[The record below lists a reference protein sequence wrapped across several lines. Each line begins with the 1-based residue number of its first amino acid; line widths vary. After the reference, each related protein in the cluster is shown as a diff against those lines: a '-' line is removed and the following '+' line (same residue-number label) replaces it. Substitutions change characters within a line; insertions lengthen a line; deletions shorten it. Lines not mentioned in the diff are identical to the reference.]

1 MDNIYIYIYSIYNF
15 YEIISKQINK
25 IKLKKRVGVVNKYTF

>member
-1 MDNIYIYIYSIYNF
+1 MHNINIYSIYDL

-25 IKLKKRVGVVNKYTF
+25 IKFKKRVGVVNKYTF